1 MQGYG
6 SKLPMEIKALIAEK
20 RWKAL
25 AGPQMEWPEVRLVA
39 PELVEILLSLEKK
52 DRVMLFRA
60 LPREVATEVFSHL
73 EGQTRD
79 ALLLE
84 LTDRET
90 RHLLAELSPDDR
102 TSLLGELPGH
112 VTQRLLNLLSADDL
126 EEARHLLGYPEESV
140 GRLMTP
146 DYLAVR
152 PEWTVAQALQHIRKR
167 GRESETVDMIYVVD
181 VGWRLIDDI
190 PLRRLVLADPQ
201 DKVEDLRDYVFASL
215 KATEDREEA
224 VRRMQRYDRHVL
236 PVVNKEGVLLGIITA
251 DDVLDVAEDEV
262 TEDFHLIGAV
272 VPLKTSYWEAGK
284 WILYRSRIVWLAALV
299 VVNLISSGVIAAYEE
314 TLTAFVALAF
324 FIPLIIDTGGNAGAQ
339 SATLMIRSIS
349 VGDVKLDQWGRVFLK
364 ELVIGIAMGVTLGL
378 MGLVLGIFRDSF
390 LLGLVVLLTMV
401 TMLIVTNL
409 IGMILP
415 FILTRF
421 RLDPAIASG
430 PLITSVADAVGLVI
444 YFSFATW
451 LLGLGS

>member
-1 MQGYG
+1 MPAHR
-6 SKLPMEIKALIAEK
+6 SKLPIEIRSLIAEK

-25 AGPQMEWPEVRLVA
+25 AAPDLEWPDVRLVA
-39 PELVEILLSLEKK
+39 PELVEIMLNLEKK
-52 DRVMLFRA
+52 DRVMFFRA
-60 LPREVATEVFSHL
+60 LPKEVATEVFSHL

-79 ALLLE
+79 TLLLE

-102 TSLLGELPGH
+102 TTLLGELPGH
-112 VTQRLLNLLSADDL
+112 LTQRLLNLLSADDL

-152 PEWTVAQALQHIRKR
+152 PEWTTTQALQHIRKR
-167 GRESETVDMIYVVD
+167 GRDSETVDVIYVVD
-181 VGWRLIDDI
+181 SGWRLIDDI

-201 DKVEDLRDYVFASL
+201 ETVEDLRDYVFASL

-236 PVVNKEGVLLGIITA
+236 PVVNSEGVLLGIVTA
-251 DDVLDVAEDEV
+251 DDVLDVAQDEA
-262 TEDFHLIGAV
+262 TEDFHLMGAV

-314 TLTAFVALAF
+314 TLAAFVALAF

-364 ELVIGIAMGVTLGL
+364 ELVIGVAMGVTLGL
-378 MGLVLGIFRDSF
+378 MGLLLGIFRDSL

-401 TMLIVTNL
+401 TMLILTNL
-409 IGMILP
+409 IGMLLP
-415 FILTRF
+415 FILTRL

-430 PLITSVADAVGLVI
+430 PLITSVADAVGLLI

-451 LLGLGS
+451 LLGVGS